1 MVDSVMEESKEAAT
15 PPHVFRIYFNFR
27 DRLQTGCLTMSQK
40 TDHDEYH
47 IMPDDIDLAKEF
59 GSQTID
65 FYFNQPDSLRSAH
78 PKNDYLNSILTGVRE
93 FLDSKHN

>member
-1 MVDSVMEESKEAAT
+1 MKESQGAAA
-15 PPHVFRIYFNFR
+15 PPHLFKIHFNFR
-27 DRLQTGCLTMSQK
+27 EQLQTACLTMSQK

-47 IMPDDIDLAKEF
+47 IMPDDVELAKEF

-78 PKNDYLNSILTGVRE
+78 PKSDYLNSILKGVRE
-93 FLDSKHN
+93 FLDSKHS